1 MQNEPEGVVDL
12 TSTEPSEDVTA
23 APSGETPAVVQA
35 EAQVALTSLRAEELS
50 GSAVHPA
57 PSNTHEYPSLY
68 DTKATSVLAIVM
80 GILIVAGVQLGV
92 ARIFATSKTE
102 HHALTHF
109 VTAMVGLVLGVYV
122 CDMLI
127 AGPTTEL
134 LAEQERIT
142 ILAFIKDTCLMVFAY
157 YFGTRAIPP
166 SDNNEPTNIAA
177 KSDKQDEQDN
187 G

>member
-1 MQNEPEGVVDL
+1 MEGDDKEVIDL
-12 TSTEPSEDVTA
+12 TSIEPSQDA
-23 APSGETPAVVQA
+23 MPALIRPLPRDELSPNQA
-35 EAQVALTSLRAEELS
+35 DELTSVT
-50 GSAVHPA
+50 GQA
-57 PSNTHEYPSLY
+57 PTNVHEYPSLY
-68 DTKATSVLAIVM
+68 DTKATSVIAILM
-80 GILIVAGVQLGV
+80 GVAIVAGIQLGV

-134 LAEQERIT
+134 LADQERIT

-166 SDNNEPTNIAA
+166 DDSIGAP
-177 KSDKQDEQDN
+177 KSDPKDGATGE
-187 G
+187 

>member
-1 MQNEPEGVVDL
+1 MD
-12 TSTEPSEDVTA
+12 SSEN
-23 APSGETPAVVQA
+23 
-35 EAQVALTSLRAEELS
+35 
-50 GSAVHPA
+50 PA
-57 PSNTHEYPSLY
+57 PNDNKMPSAISAQEYEQGGEAVLPSSPVISVEATQNPSVREYPSLY
-68 DTKATSVLAIVM
+68 DSKSTTILAICL
-80 GILIVAGVQLGV
+80 GILIVGGVQVGV
-92 ARIFATSKTE
+92 SKIFASSRTE

-127 AGPTTEL
+127 AGPSTEL

-166 SDNNEPTNIAA
+166 SDNNEPTNNAA

>member
-1 MQNEPEGVVDL
+1 MDIDL
-12 TSTEPSEDVTA
+12 TSTNTEQDVVGSEA
-23 APSGETPAVVQA
+23 APQLDSV
-35 EAQVALTSLRAEELS
+35 
-50 GSAVHPA
+50 PA
-57 PSNTHEYPSLY
+57 PPVYNTAPAANPAELVNSVAVSANPVNTHDYPSLY
-68 DTKATSVLAIVM
+68 DTKATTVLAILM
-80 GILIVAGVQLGV
+80 GIAIVGGVQIGV
-92 ARIFATSKTE
+92 ARIFATAKTE

-134 LAEQERIT
+134 LGEQERVT

-166 SDNNEPTNIAA
+166 SD
-177 KSDKQDEQDN
+177 SLGEQTPSKESN
-187 G
+187 QGGENV

>member
-23 APSGETPAVVQA
+23 TPSAETPAATQA
-35 EAQVALTSLRAEELS
+35 EAQVELTALRAEELS
-50 GSAVHPA
+50 GSVAHPT
-57 PSNTHEYPSLY
+57 PSNTHDYPSLY

-80 GILIVAGVQLGV
+80 GILIVGGVQVGV
-92 ARIFATSKTE
+92 AKIFASSKTE

-127 AGPTTEL
+127 AGPSTEL
-134 LAEQERIT
+134 LAEQERVT

-157 YFGTRAIPP
+157 YFGTRATPP
-166 SDNNEPTNIAA
+166 SDTIDPPT
-177 KSDKQDEQDN
+177 QP
-187 G
+187 GG

>member
-1 MQNEPEGVVDL
+1 MD
-12 TSTEPSEDVTA
+12 SSEN
-23 APSGETPAVVQA
+23 
-35 EAQVALTSLRAEELS
+35 
-50 GSAVHPA
+50 PA
-57 PSNTHEYPSLY
+57 PNDNKMPSAISAQEYAQGSEAALPSSPVISVEATQNPSVREYPSLY
-68 DTKATSVLAIVM
+68 DSKSTTILAICL
-80 GILIVAGVQLGV
+80 GILIVGGVQVGV
-92 ARIFATSKTE
+92 AKIFASSRTE

-127 AGPTTEL
+127 AGPSTEL

-166 SDNNEPTNIAA
+166 SDNNEPTNNAA

>member
-1 MQNEPEGVVDL
+1 MEGDDKEVIDL
-12 TSTEPSEDVTA
+12 TSVEPSQDA
-23 APSGETPAVVQA
+23 MPALIRPVPQD
-35 EAQVALTSLRAEELS
+35 ELS
-50 GSAVHPA
+50 PIQSDKIMSVTGQAPA
-57 PSNTHEYPSLY
+57 NIHEYPSLY

-80 GILIVAGVQLGV
+80 GIMIVAGVQVGL

-166 SDNNEPTNIAA
+166 DDNIGAD
-177 KSDKQDEQDN
+177 KSDPKA
-187 G
+187 GGTGG

>member
-1 MQNEPEGVVDL
+1 MENEAEGVVDL
-12 TSTEPSEDVTA
+12 TSTDPANDT
-23 APSGETPAVVQA
+23 TPAPGPTPIPAIPVD
-35 EAQVALTSLRAEELS
+35 EVALLKAEELS
-50 GSAVHPA
+50 GSVLHPA
-57 PSNTHEYPSLY
+57 PSNIHEYPSLY

-157 YFGTRAIPP
+157 YFGTRATPP
-166 SDNNEPTNIAA
+166 SDNIEPPT
-177 KSDKQDEQDN
+177 QP
-187 G
+187 GG